1 MPPYHA
7 QQDFAVHSINT
18 VVPGST
24 IAERARVLAA
34 SEVLV
39 LVDCVVRPMVIA
51 VRDLT
56 TVLQPQQRLVQVRQL
71 PFHRRQTPQL
81 SMLGINVEGRT
92 GLEELC
98 VLQDTCARTAEF
110 GILIAGQREG
120 PVILLVV

>member
-1 MPPYHA
+1 M
-7 QQDFAVHSINT
+7 
-18 VVPGST
+18 
-24 IAERARVLAA
+24 LAA

-56 TVLQPQQRLVQVRQL
+56 TVLQPQQRLVPVRQL

-120 PVILLVV
+120 PVVFLVV